1 MLYQPTNVYPSMTGA
16 LGNGVVDANGNLTV
30 SWQVNGNSPLTAFQ
44 IVIYDNNPTSTQR
57 FSTGKIT
64 DGCPFYGVDYAGNV
78 QYFSYVIPAGQLLSA
93 GITNGNDYK
102 LIITQWWSDSNSV
115 SQSSASAFI
124 TRTAPT
130 LTISALPNPV
140 PYRMF
145 TFYAVYTQAEGDV
158 LNWVRWEVALKN
170 STSYDVLKDTGKLYG
185 VAQLQFSYDGFF
197 TGSTYAVRC
206 SVQTENGVEATT
218 GWIEF
223 AVEYQ
228 SELLNGTLAACQSGK
243 GSGVKLTFPSV
254 TNIPGEASGSY
265 TVSDSYLRL
274 PEGSSVKWE
283 KQDGEQMN
291 LEAPFDAAWRGL
303 GNANGMIL
311 QENGVAERFT
321 FEQILNQRLTYGCY
335 GDKFVATSGRIYYSE
350 DGTTWTE
357 ANPPQNNGQ
366 DLLGWG
372 EVAYGV
378 GKYVAIKAGY
388 SATSEDGI
396 TWTAHTLTI
405 TGELE
410 QLCFGNN
417 VFAAIISGEKTAVSS
432 DGVTWEEVTV
442 GIDTGSYITCLTFG
456 DGVFMLATYNSGPS
470 QNDVTSIFTSEDG
483 KTWTKIHGFEE
494 RFQSEALC
502 YGNGTYL
509 MVSVHPNTEFFVS
522 TNGTDWSNVK
532 PQDFFP
538 SIGEH
543 FYVSSYSVCY
553 GGDRFVVLYG
563 NGSQQN
569 YAFYSYDAKNW
580 MAAKL
585 DTGYSNKVFDSV
597 FYGNGKFFI
606 SSDTGIV
613 KTAVSVN
620 KPISDN
626 LGIEV
631 SAPDLN
637 PRIYGEL
644 PSAGEWRSVTYG
656 NGKYVT
662 LQYNSDSAAYSTDG
676 KTWTAA
682 TLPVSS
688 AWGFVIY
695 ANQTFYAFSYA
706 GDIAT
711 SSDGTTWTSKTKIG
725 AITDVSFIDGKFY
738 VSNLNAW
745 TVDVSSDLENWSTV
759 FSGDYTAPVLGNGIY
774 VSIPQHGDGA
784 VVYSYDG
791 KSWGHSA
798 TQNMIRAS
806 DITFGG
812 TLFVAVGYSSDV
824 MVSSDGL
831 NWTVYKN
838 VLGRSSESYGAHVF
852 YSGAQFICCTGEH
865 HIFTSTDGETWNAIP
880 LGNACWAGCY
890 GNGNLLLMPYGA
902 ANVYGTD
909 STSASMQI
917 HAHDGVITALSLSST
932 QTLSVLHLNEEK
944 KIVVSTDA
952 DELTWEQH
960 ESSVQF
966 ASSKVL
972 YGNGLYVAFSYNQSA
987 YSVDGINWSLGGYGS
1002 FTFYEPA
1009 CFGGGKFVALSY
1021 VSPFGTHSFVST
1033 DGKAWK
1039 DSEAV
1044 ANAQPIDLF
1053 FAKNQFVGL
1062 FGMNDGGIV
1071 VAVSET
1077 GESWEIVSTMPAVD
1091 DGWRKI
1097 VYGNGVYV
1105 VIAPQAT
1112 APNGGAIAYSKD
1124 LINWTVVSVVELTP
1138 HYTVSSPVLF
1148 LYDICFSGDRFVIV
1162 GDNETRITLCSYDGI
1177 TWDVYSNEHS
1187 GPNIIFAQGWF
1198 LSVYAGSAG
1207 KSKDGINWTACDSP
1221 IPASSSVN
1229 PTMVKLAF
1237 GGSFVWVDNTNAYT
1251 SSGFVSKTEIPL
1263 DFSFD
1268 SLTSLQM
1275 EGSQTCD
1282 YVLVSQN
1289 ELTSTVRN
1297 NILSE
1302 PSYHPTDV
1310 SGQFFADFDT
1320 DLNGGGFGNTG
1331 FTKFAIYRYLAGSP
1345 TLTHVFD
1352 TSPEDG
1358 NVVIDCGSKNAEAY
1372 TYYAFGINGSASSAA
1387 LISNQITTC
1396 IWNWSVLSCTKD
1408 ANGVFHPQKIFFF
1421 GKNLSSGDISNN
1433 NTPQILQNFTQY
1445 PTVQTAPFNYK
1456 SGTLTSLIG
1465 TISDGKY
1472 SDTVNLR
1479 NEIMELSTTRN
1490 TLFLKSRKGD
1500 LLRIRI
1506 SAAIEVSTMDNSPT
1520 QAQTAKISWVEV
1532 GGTDD
1537 ARIVITKSDGAWPY

>member
-44 IVIYDNNPTSTQR
+44 IVIYDNNATSTQR

-185 VAQLQFSYDGFF
+185 VSQFQFSYDGFF

-228 SELLNGTLAACQSGK
+228 SELLNGTLTACQSGK

-254 TNIPGEASGSY
+254 TNIPGDASGSY

-274 PEGSSVKWE
+274 PEGSSVKWDE
-283 KQDGEQMN
+283 QNGEQMK

-311 QENGVAERFT
+311 QENGVASRFT
-321 FEQILNQRLTYGCY
+321 FEQIFNHRLTYGCY

-350 DGTTWTE
+350 DGTTWAE

-366 DLLGWG
+366 NLLGWG
-372 EVAYGV
+372 EVAYGS
-378 GKYVAIKAGY
+378 GKYVTIKAGY

-396 TWTAHTLTI
+396 TWTAHTLTL

-417 VFAAIISGEKTAVSS
+417 VFAAIDGSDKIAVSG

-442 GIDTGSYITCLTFG
+442 GIDSGSSITCLAFG
-456 DGVFMLATYNSGPS
+456 DGKFMLATYNSSIS
-470 QNDVTSIFTSEDG
+470 QNEVTSIFTSEDG
-483 KTWTKIHGFEE
+483 KAWTKIHSFEE
-494 RFQSEALC
+494 RFQSNALC
-502 YGNGTYL
+502 YGNGIYL
-509 MVSVHPNTEFFVS
+509 MCSVYPNTEFFVS
-522 TNGTDWSNVK
+522 TNGTDWDNIK
-532 PQDFFP
+532 LQDFFP
-538 SIGEH
+538 NIEEH

-553 GGDRFVVLYG
+553 GGDRFVVLYN

-569 YAFYSYDAKNW
+569 YAFYSHDAKNW

-585 DTGYSNKVFDSV
+585 DTGYSNEVFDSV

-613 KTAVSVN
+613 KTAISVN
-620 KPISDN
+620 QSMNDS

-631 SAPDLN
+631 SAPKLS
-637 PRIYGEL
+637 PRLYGAL
-644 PSAGEWRSVTYG
+644 PSDGEWRSVTYG

-706 GDIAT
+706 GDIAV
-711 SSDGTTWTSKTKIG
+711 SSDGATWTAKTKIG
-725 AITDVSFIDGKFY
+725 AITDVSFVDGKFF

-745 TVDVSSDLENWSTV
+745 TVDVSSDLENWNTA
-759 FSGDYTAPVLGNGIY
+759 FNGYYDAPVFGNGIY
-774 VSIPQHGDGA
+774 VSLPQSDSGT

-791 KSWGHSA
+791 ESWGHSA

-831 NWTVYKN
+831 NWTIYKN
-838 VLGRSSESYGAHVF
+838 VLGRSNESYGARVF
-852 YSGAQFICCTGEH
+852 YTGAQFICCTGENQV
-865 HIFTSTDGETWNAIP
+865 FASTDAETWNATP

-890 GNGNLLLMPYGA
+890 GNGNLILMPYGA
-902 ANVYGTD
+902 ANVFGTD
-909 STSASMQI
+909 STAVSMRI
-917 HAHDGVITALSLSST
+917 RAHDGVLASLSLPST
-932 QTLSVLHLNEEK
+932 QVLNVLHLNEEQ
-944 KIVVSTDA
+944 KIVISTDA

-966 ASSKVL
+966 SENRVL
-972 YGNGLYVAFSYNQSA
+972 YGNGLYVAFSYERSA
-987 YSVDGINWSLGGYGS
+987 YSEDGVNWNLGGFGS
-1002 FTFYEPA
+1002 FAPYYPA
-1009 CFGGGKFVALSY
+1009 CFGGGKFVTLSY
-1021 VSPFGTHSFVST
+1021 VSPFGTHSFVSD
-1033 DGKAWK
+1033 DGNVWK
-1039 DSEAV
+1039 DNEAV
-1044 ANAQPIDLF
+1044 ANATPIDLCY
-1053 FAKNQFVGL
+1053 AKGQFVGL
-1062 FGMNDGGIV
+1062 FGMNDGDIV

-1077 GESWEIVSTMPAVD
+1077 GGSWEIVSTMPETD

-1097 VYGNGVYV
+1097 IYGNGVYV
-1105 VIAPQAT
+1105 AIAAQAT
-1112 APNGGAIAYSKD
+1112 APNGGAIAYSKN
-1124 LINWTVVSVVELTP
+1124 LINWTVVRVVELTP
-1138 HYTVSSPVLF
+1138 HYSVSFSILQ
-1148 LYDICFSGDRFVIV
+1148 LYDICFSGNRFVIV
-1162 GDNETRITLCSYDGI
+1162 GDNNARITLCSYDGI
-1177 TWDVYSNEHS
+1177 IWDVYSNEHS
-1187 GPNIIFAQGWF
+1187 GLNIIFAQGWF
-1198 LSVYAGSAG
+1198 LSVYAGGAG

-1221 IPASSSVN
+1221 LPASSSVN
-1229 PTMVKLAF
+1229 QMWLKLAF
-1237 GGSFVWVDNTNAYT
+1237 GGSFVYVDNTNAYT
-1251 SSGFVSKTEIPL
+1251 SSGFVNKTEIPL

-1268 SLTSLQM
+1268 SISSLQM
-1275 EGSQTCD
+1275 EGSQMCD

-1310 SGQFFADFDT
+1310 PGQFFADFDT

-1372 TYYAFGINGSASSAA
+1372 TYYAFGITDTASSAA

-1396 IWNWSVLSCTKD
+1396 IWNWSVLSCTQD
-1408 ANGVFHPQKIFFF
+1408 ENGVFHPQKIFFF
-1421 GKNLSSGDISNN
+1421 GKNLSSGDVSNN

-1479 NEIMELSTTRN
+1479 DEILSLSTTRN

-1532 GGTDD
+1532 GSTND